1 MEILSKIIAKLL
13 IWCLRKCKK
22 SEMLSGVWPLFNDEY
37 RDLRCEYLPLRRE
50 LVKTKKGKIKY
61 DLLFFEDE
69 LGFIRCNVGRHG
81 DPRVFDNIVKQQ

>member
-1 MEILSKIIAKLL
+1 MERLGKIIAKLL

-37 RDLRCEYLPLRRE
+37 RDLRCEDLPLRRE

-61 DLLFFEDE
+61 YIQYFETPE
-69 LGFIRCNVGRHG
+69 GMLRCNIGRHG
-81 DPRVFDNIVKQQ
+81 DLRTFDIGR